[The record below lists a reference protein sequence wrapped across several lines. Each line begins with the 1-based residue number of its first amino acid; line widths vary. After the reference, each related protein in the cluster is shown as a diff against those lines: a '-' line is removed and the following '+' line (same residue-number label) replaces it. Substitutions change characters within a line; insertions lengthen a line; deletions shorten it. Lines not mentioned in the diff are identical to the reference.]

1 MEKFIEA
8 LKERASFFLIEMG
21 QFKPFSAIVRTN
33 GEIVDTVTDSQSSSV
48 DVMYELLLNRVQQD
62 LNDGDI
68 KASAIVL
75 HGKADGYDTV
85 VIEIFT
91 KHEEKFQA
99 AFPYTINRETVTF
112 GEDLNKAFHTYTGW

>member
-1 MEKFIEA
+1 MEKFLEA
-8 LKERASFFLIEMG
+8 LKERACFFLIEIG
-21 QFKPFSAIVRTN
+21 QFKPFSAIVQAN
-33 GEIVDTVTDSQSSSV
+33 GEIVDIISDSQSSSV
-48 DVMYELLLNRVQQD
+48 DVMYELLLKGVQ
-62 LNDGDI
+62 LNFTDADI

-91 KHEEKFQA
+91 SFEKKYQA
-99 AFPYTINRETVTF
+99 AFPYTIYGETVTF